1 MKTSSIHIINVF
13 LRAKSKSILQK
24 VFDKLRLV
32 ALNNEIELN
41 KKMRNSIRIMNRIFR
56 RKKQQVF
63 NRLRDSR
70 FIKLQINKCVVIF
83 RILKQCYY
91 RNIKTATFRLR
102 NNAINTRTS
111 DLRQQIKD
119 IDEKLINNVDEDLDV
134 LK

>member
-83 RILKQCYY
+83 RILK
-91 RNIKTATFRLR
+91 
-102 NNAINTRTS
+102 
-111 DLRQQIKD
+111 
-119 IDEKLINNVDEDLDV
+119 
-134 LK
+134 